1 MVLALI
7 KIASSAL
14 IIYMVTE
21 IAKRNNFL
29 ASILISLPLVSL
41 ISLAW
46 MLIERKDAGQ
56 LAEFSWNV
64 FWLTIPSLAMFIAL
78 PVLIKMKVNT
88 VLAIVLS
95 VILTVGFYF
104 LMIFALKKFGI
115 KI

>member
-1 MVLALI
+1 MVLAI
-7 KIASSAL
+7 VKIVSSAL
-14 IIYMVTE
+14 IIYVVTE
-21 IAKRNNFL
+21 TAKRSNFL
-29 ASILISLPLVSL
+29 ASVLISLPLVSL

-46 MLIERKDAGQ
+46 MLIEKKDAIQ

-78 PVLIKMKVNT
+78 PLLIKIKVNT

-95 VILTVGFYF
+95 VLLTVGFYF
-104 LMIFALKKFGI
+104 MMIFMLKKFNV